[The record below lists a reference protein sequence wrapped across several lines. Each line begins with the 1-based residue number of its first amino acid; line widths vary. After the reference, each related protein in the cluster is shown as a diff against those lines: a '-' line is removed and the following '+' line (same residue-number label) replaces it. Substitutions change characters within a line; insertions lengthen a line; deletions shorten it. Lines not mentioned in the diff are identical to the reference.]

1 MIVGRLLLAAGLLA
15 AAAVTGFTGYIV
27 WAGAGGERPS
37 VCYGTAAKGRLE
49 GGRRL
54 PYAGAN
60 YRAYSLAAY
69 LLGRTFA
76 HSAVRDAM
84 RDAYAALHKSHPE
97 LRFVYAEIGWPWGG
111 SFAPHKTHA
120 NGTSVDFLVP
130 VRTLD
135 GKVSEL
141 PTSAFNMYGY
151 GVRFDSTGT
160 SKSGTLKLDF
170 EAMGEHLLALD
181 RAAGH
186 GLRRDHDGAGVGAG
200 GRGVGQRLAGVGSE
214 PRAGEDQPAHR
225 REHQYHQQP
234 TPPRPLRRTGSFG
247 PCLTAG
253 VRSGRFFTRH
263 LAPIRAAAGGAIAGR
278 TDHRERLTTRL
289 SDPFNLLRM
298 PIDSLGG

>member
-1 MIVGRLLLAAGLLA
+1 MIIGRLLLVAGLLTA
-15 AAAVTGFTGYIV
+15 AGVTGFAGYVV

-54 PYAGAN
+54 PYSGAN
-60 YRAYSLAAY
+60 YRAYSLAGY

-120 NGTSVDFLVP
+120 NGTSVDFFVP

-151 GVRFDSTGT
+151 GVRFDGTGT
-160 SKSGTLKLDF
+160 SKSGTLRLDF
-170 EAMGEHLLALD
+170 EAMGTHLLALD
-181 RAAGH
+181 QAARAH
-186 GLRRDHDGAGVGAG
+186 GIRIQRVIFDPLL
-200 GRGVGQRLAGVGSE
+200 QPRLAATKAGALAMSRMAFMKQ
-214 PRAGEDQPAHR
+214 RAWVPHD
-225 REHQYHQQP
+225 EHYHVD
-234 TPPRPLRRTGSFG
+234 FAV
-247 PCLTAG
+247 PC
-253 VRSGRFFTRH
+253 R
-263 LAPIRAAAGGAIAGR
+263 
-278 TDHRERLTTRL
+278 
-289 SDPFNLLRM
+289 
-298 PIDSLGG
+298 